1 MLLTALLFRLSP
13 FRYFSSTLP
22 TVHCPLYT
30 VFMIRV
36 FRPIPVE
43 SLKLLVFD
51 LDGTL
56 IDSAQDLCNSV
67 NATLTQFGRPALPDE
82 VIASYIGN
90 GALLLVRRAFATDD
104 GIDPDEET
112 LAKGYAYFLDY
123 YREHKLDY
131 TYAYEGVLE
140 ALAALRTV
148 HDESG
153 AQSEAET
160 HAQPDAP
167 HRAMA
172 VLTNKP
178 VRPARAI
185 CEALG
190 LAPYFLNIYGGN
202 SFSTKKPDP
211 EGLFALMQEADAR
224 PEQTVMIGDSQVD
237 VQTARNAGAWCVGC
251 TFGLAP
257 GSLEAIPPD
266 VLVDSP
272 IDWTAAL
279 RPAKI
284 NAEQ

>member
-1 MLLTALLFRLSP
+1 
-13 FRYFSSTLP
+13 
-22 TVHCPLYT
+22 
-30 VFMIRV
+30 MIRV
-36 FRPIPVE
+36 MRPVPVE
-43 SLKLLVFD
+43 RLKLLVFD

-67 NATLTQFGRPALPDE
+67 NATLEKFGRPHLTDE
-82 VIASYIGN
+82 IIATYIGN
-90 GALLLVRRAFATDD
+90 GALMLVRRAFVTDD
-104 GIDPDEET
+104 GKEPSEDF
-112 LAKGYAYFLDY
+112 LAEAYKYFLDY

-140 ALAALRTV
+140 ALDALHKV
-148 HDESG
+148 HDQIDTPQRADS
-153 AQSEAET
+153 
-160 HAQPDAP
+160 PV
-167 HRAMA
+167 RAMA

-202 SFSTKKPDP
+202 SFASKKPDP
-211 EGLFALMQEADAR
+211 EGLLTLMKEAGAK
-224 PEQTVMIGDSQVD
+224 PEETVMIGDSQVD
-237 VQTARNAGAWCVGC
+237 VLTARNAGAWSIGC

-272 IDWTAAL
+272 ADWTAAL
-279 RPAKI
+279 SPAKI
-284 NAEQ
+284 DL